1 MDLILYCFTYTDFKI
16 INIEACENIGI
27 IYIYILINNQNII
40 FFYKINLIAEV
51 LKEYIFLALCDDEM
65 C

>member
-1 MDLILYCFTYTDFKI
+1 MDIILYGFTYTDFKVM
-16 INIEACENIGI
+16 NIEACENIGSI
-27 IYIYILINNQNII
+27 A
-40 FFYKINLIAEV
+40 FFLLYLNKFYLYLAEV